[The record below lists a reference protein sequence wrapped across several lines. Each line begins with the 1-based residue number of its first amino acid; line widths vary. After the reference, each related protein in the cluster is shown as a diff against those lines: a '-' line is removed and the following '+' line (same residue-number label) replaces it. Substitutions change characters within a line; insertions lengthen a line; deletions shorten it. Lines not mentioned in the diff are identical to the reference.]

1 MPSLFDNAKYL
12 LDDLGSIKEDPEAAS
27 DALDIDPQIATKL
40 GQFSEMTRSELAC
53 TFDLT
58 ICLRWSIRAS

>member
-12 LDDLGSIKEDPEAAS
+12 LDDLGSMKEDPEAAS

-53 TFDLT
+53 TFD
-58 ICLRWSIRAS
+58 